1 MACPRCTRDEPL
13 GRSGWCATCE
23 RDFDTWSR
31 RHATDILWAL
41 MGGGMVVATAAVVL
55 PLLGVMWIVSACG
68 IFAGF
73 ATIGG
78 LYTLIRKRRRR
89 QFLSGAAMPR
99 AYLPA
104 GKPSP

>member
-1 MACPRCTRDEPL
+1 MPCARCNHDEPL

-41 MGGGMVVATAAVVL
+41 LGGGLVVATAAVVL
-55 PLLGVMWIVSACG
+55 PLLGVTWIVSATG

-73 ATIGG
+73 GTIVSV
-78 LYTLIRKRRRR
+78 YTLTRKRRRK
-89 QFLSGAAMPR
+89 QFLRGAAMPR

-104 GKPSP
+104 GKT